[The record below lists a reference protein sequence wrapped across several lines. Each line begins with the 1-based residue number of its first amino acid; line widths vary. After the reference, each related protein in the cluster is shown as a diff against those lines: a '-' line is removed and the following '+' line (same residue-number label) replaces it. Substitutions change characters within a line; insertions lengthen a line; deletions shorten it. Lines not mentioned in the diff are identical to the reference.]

1 MDKITYLFDVDGTLT
16 KPIQKMEAGFTVSF
30 LSWMNDKTVFLAAGS
45 NIEKI
50 QRQLPSS
57 VLSRLDGIFCC
68 MGNEFWQKNKL
79 IYQNEFNVPFRL
91 KEMLTS
97 FQMYTSFP
105 VKAKKGGRGNIF
117 EHRAGMLNFTTIGRN
132 ADTEERNKYCKWDE
146 KYGER
151 KSIALEIEDQFPE
164 LEARLGGQIS
174 IDIQPKGNNKSQ
186 ASQWVRE
193 NIGGEIIFVGDKCL
207 KGGNDYDIVFDL
219 IRNQDG
225 LFFQVDSPDE
235 TEGLLK
241 DLK

>member
-16 KPIQKMEAGFTVSF
+16 KPTQKMDTGFTASF
-30 LSWMNDKTVFLAAGS
+30 LSWMNGKRVFLAAGS

-50 QRQLPSS
+50 QGQLPFS
-57 VLSRLDGIFCC
+57 VLGRLDGIFCC
-68 MGNEFWQKNKL
+68 MGNEFWQNNKL
-79 IYQNEFNVPFRL
+79 IYQNEFDVPFRL

-105 VKAKKGGRGNIF
+105 IKVKEGGRGKIF

-132 ADTEERNKYCKWDE
+132 AGIEERNKYYKWDE
-146 KYGER
+146 KHGER
-151 KSIALEIEDQFPE
+151 KRIAFEVEDQFPD

-186 ASQWVRE
+186 ASQWVRK
-193 NIGGEIIFVGDKCL
+193 NIGGEIIFVGDKCF

-235 TEGLLK
+235 TEGLLI